1 MIIESVDR
9 WPSDIPKPEWLDQVE
24 LLAEQ
29 EALALRK
36 LGLPVYINWHYDYP
50 ENWYYPERAWL
61 DPFLTM
67 YEGYYTGSSAP
78 QLVYLQK

>member
-9 WPSDIPKPEWLDQVE
+9 WPSDIPKPEWLGQVE

-36 LGLPVYINWHYDYP
+36 LGLPVYINWWFDKFGFWGDGVFHRC
-50 ENWYYPERAWL
+50 RASEDFWSRFTL
-61 DPFLTM
+61 PGRATI
-67 YEGYYTGSSAP
+67 
-78 QLVYLQK
+78 VYLQK